1 MSYSERVTGAR
12 FPDGAFFGAE
22 RLVDLISPHL
32 AGRLP
37 TPETMRQVVPALLLH
52 QQGQL
57 TDDATLLLLEWRS
70 GNELALLPDAP

>member
-1 MSYSERVTGAR
+1 
-12 FPDGAFFGAE
+12 
-22 RLVDLISPHL
+22 
-32 AGRLP
+32 
-37 TPETMRQVVPALLLH
+37 MRQVVPALLLH